1 MNFTITILGS
11 GPSTGVPHPCCTCET
26 CTSTD
31 PRNQRLRP
39 SAYLR
44 TAKGQ
49 GYLIDVSPDIREQVL
64 RYGIDRVDGVII
76 THEHADHVLG
86 LDYLRLFNFIQKK
99 AIPLFA
105 NPLVLRSLKSMFSY
119 IFKPD
124 LHYKGGRLAQFFP
137 TEVDD
142 LTPFKLDDLTIQPF
156 PMFHGR
162 VRATGYRVGSI
173 AYATDC
179 HEIPFQS
186 QDLMRGCE
194 TLFLD
199 ALSYEAHPTHFNI
212 EQAVHMATHLQIP
225 RTYLMHMTHNVE
237 YYTLKESLPE
247 GIEPAYDGLSVEGTI
262 L

>member
-1 MNFTITILGS
+1 MNFTLTILGS

-39 SAYLR
+39 CAYLR
-44 TAKGQ
+44 TSKGQ

-64 RYGIDRVDGVII
+64 RYGIERVDGVII

-105 NPLVLRSLKSMFSY
+105 NPTVLRNIKSMFSY

-124 LHYKGGRLAQFFP
+124 LHYKGGRLAQFLP

-162 VRATGYRVGSI
+162 VRATGYRIGNI

-179 HEIPFQS
+179 HDIPPQS
-186 QDLMRGCE
+186 QDLIRGCE

-199 ALSYEAHPTHFNI
+199 ALSYESHPTHFNV
-212 EQAVHMATHLQIP
+212 EQAVHMATHLQVP
-225 RTYLMHMTHNVE
+225 QTFLMHMTHNLE
-237 YYTLKESLPE
+237 YNALKESLPK
-247 GIEPAYDGLSVEGTI
+247 GIEPAYDGLSVRGS

>member
-11 GPSTGVPHPCCTCET
+11 GPSTGVPHPCCTCKT

-39 SAYLR
+39 GAYLR
-44 TAKGQ
+44 TSSGR

-64 RYGIDRVDGVII
+64 RYGIDRVDGVMI

-105 NPLVLRSLKSMFSY
+105 NPTVLRSIKSMFSY

-124 LHYKGGRLAQFFP
+124 LLYKGGRLAQFLP
-137 TEVDD
+137 TEIDD
-142 LTPFKLDDLTIQPF
+142 LTPFKLDELTIQPF

-162 VRATGYRVGSI
+162 VRATGYRIGNMS
-173 AYATDC
+173 YATDC
-179 HEIPFQS
+179 HEIPTES
-186 QDLMRGCE
+186 QDIIRGCE

-199 ALSYEAHPTHFNI
+199 ALSYESHPTHFNI
-212 EQAVHMATHLQIP
+212 EQAVQMAAHLQIP
-225 RTYLMHMTHNVE
+225 RTFLMHMTHNLE
-237 YYTLKESLPE
+237 YNSLKESLPK
-247 GIEPAYDGLSVEGTI
+247 GIEPAYDGLSIQGI